1 MSHEPA
7 RTPLEAPER
16 DVLDRLMVRVPAL
29 AGWAVRCVRRI
40 PPGSSLRRRLTK
52 LQAKR
57 AFAAMAR
64 SDVEVVLLSYEPDA
78 EVWMKS
84 MSGVGISDCYRG
96 YEGIRT
102 LYADLDEAFEDW
114 GWTLDAVVDGG
125 HCLAVRGDF
134 VGYGRGSGVKTT
146 LKEIDPAPAST
157 FSTLTCSASSAHWPV
172 GAFGSTEW
180 VGVDVGVCV
189 GVAGADVVGGLVGVA
204 PPEHPVR
211 SRTRAVVVSADP
223 AIRRLIRSG

>member
-64 SDVEVVLLSYEPDA
+64 SDAEVVLLSYEPDA

-146 LKEIDPAPAST
+146 LKEGGTAV
-157 FSTLTCSASSAHWPV
+157 TLSARGLIHWQEWFAEQGGWEKALEAV
-172 GAFGSTEW
+172 GLRE
-180 VGVDVGVCV
+180 
-189 GVAGADVVGGLVGVA
+189 
-204 PPEHPVR
+204 
-211 SRTRAVVVSADP
+211 
-223 AIRRLIRSG
+223 